1 MAIAKVN
8 FYWNGN
14 LIEAGTEAPE
24 GAPKSLTVQDEKK
37 VVKKKEKAS
46 TKNGKP
52 ENLEDK

>member
-37 VVKKKEKAS
+37 TVKKKEKAS